1 MDNLKISNCSI
12 ACIYAEGGLDKCQCK
27 CKSSMHGLMAEK
39 PLIVAALCT
48 PGHEK
53 QCKSGAEG
61 VECVCQ
67 CLAMNHGLY
76 HGIEGFENVRIIGYT
91 QE

>member
-27 CKSSMHGLMAEK
+27 CKGAMHGLMSQT
-39 PLIVAALCT
+39 LIVAAFCSK
-48 PGHEK
+48 GHEK

-61 VECVCQ
+61 IECVCA
-67 CLAMNHGLY
+67 CGGLNHGLY